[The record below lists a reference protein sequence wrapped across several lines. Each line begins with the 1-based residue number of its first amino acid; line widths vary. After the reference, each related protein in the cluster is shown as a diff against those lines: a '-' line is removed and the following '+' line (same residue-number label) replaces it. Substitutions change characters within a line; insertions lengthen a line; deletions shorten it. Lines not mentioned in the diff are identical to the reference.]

1 MHAYELTSTR
11 VSNDNNNNN
20 NNYKNNNNN
29 FDDDETL
36 SKCPNVSS

>member
-11 VSNDNNNNN
+11 VSNNNN
-20 NNYKNNNNN
+20 NNYKNNNNY
-29 FDDDETL
+29 DDDETL

>member
-11 VSNDNNNNN
+11 VSNDNNN

>member
-11 VSNDNNNNN
+11 VSNDNK

-29 FDDDETL
+29 YNDDETL
-36 SKCPNVSS
+36 SKCPNVSN

>member
-11 VSNDNNNNN
+11 VSNDNNNN

-36 SKCPNVSS
+36 SKCPNVSG

>member
-11 VSNDNNNNN
+11 VSNNNN
-20 NNYKNNNNN
+20 NNYKNINNY
-29 FDDDETL
+29 DDDETL

>member
-20 NNYKNNNNN
+20 YKNNNNY
-29 FDDDETL
+29 DDDETL

>member
-11 VSNDNNNNN
+11 VSNDNNS
-20 NNYKNNNNN
+20 NYKNNNNN